1 MHLTANLKQPSWQQN
16 TDQLTKRIDH
26 LLSLRHDYFLSSFFL
41 GFLKPKLITGLGV
54 LPAPDCFFFVCLF
67 VCWNKPRKTVLRLL
81 CHGWEK
87 GKPPGSDHTR
97 AEAKN
102 VAPRDLWCPPT
113 RVGKAPNKPS
123 VLPSSAR
130 QNCD

>member
-54 LPAPDCFFFVCLF
+54 LPAPDCFFLFVCLF
-67 VCWNKPRKTVLRLL
+67 VGINP
-81 CHGWEK
+81 EK
-87 GKPPGSDHTR
+87 LYSASCVT
-97 AEAKN
+97 
-102 VAPRDLWCPPT
+102 
-113 RVGKAPNKPS
+113 VGKKVNPLG
-123 VLPSSAR
+123 VITHGQR
-130 QNCD
+130 QET